1 MFFPV
6 SLVVPVFIV
15 PLTAI
20 AIDSLRLATSQGVD
34 VNQIAKPATVLIE
47 GTGSGSGV
55 IFRKQGNKYFVLTAK
70 HVVQTPES
78 YRLSTS
84 DGQQYS
90 IPSSEI
96 QKFSDVDL
104 AIVSFTSPQSYPT
117 IKLGNSDR
125 LSEGDSVYIAGWPAA
140 GAAIPH
146 IYQLTSGAISGLSP
160 RPLPGG
166 YRLIYTNVTRAGMSG
181 GPIFN
186 DRAEVIGIHGQAEG
200 REVFL
205 PSRESQ
211 PEVIKAGFNLG
222 IPINTFLLKEN
233 PSSVTAI
240 APPAPTLPSQPNTSP
255 PKTLAPSSS
264 NVRGTSF
271 VQLPTLVK
279 AVTSNR
285 DANVLGALYYFT
297 IDLPSGA
304 NAPLQQVDFHLTQGL
319 NYPNFSAKGTEAFVG
334 DRRNQGS
341 KIPLGMVVTDPL
353 SQTITV
359 TFDPPVAPG
368 QKVTIALRPLQNPS
382 QGTYLFEVRGYP
394 EGSLAKNSYIGLGRL
409 DFYPRSRW

>member
-1 MFFPV
+1 MFLPV
-6 SLVVPVFIV
+6 SLVSVFML
-15 PLTAI
+15 PLTVAT
-20 AIDSLRLATSQGVD
+20 IDSLKLAASQGVD
-34 VNQIAKPATVLIE
+34 VNQVAKPATVLIQ

-55 IFRKQGNKYFVLTAK
+55 IFRQQGNKYFVLTAK
-70 HVVQTPES
+70 HVVDTPAS

-84 DGQQYS
+84 DGQQHS
-90 IPSSEI
+90 IPFNEI
-96 QKFSDVDL
+96 QRFPDVDL
-104 AIVSFTSPQSYPT
+104 AIIPFTSSQNYPT

-125 LSEGDSVYIAGWPAA
+125 LSEGDLVYIAGWPAA

-186 DRAEVIGIHGQAEG
+186 NQAEVIGIHGQAEG

-205 PSRESQ
+205 PNRESQ
-211 PEVIKAGFNLG
+211 SSEVIKAGFNLG

-233 PSSVTAI
+233 PSLVTAVA
-240 APPAPTLPSQPNTSP
+240 APEPTLPSQPNTSP
-255 PKTLAPSSS
+255 PKTLTPLPSKTQ
-264 NVRGTSF
+264 RTSF

-297 IDLPSGA
+297 IDLPIGA

-319 NYPNFSAKGTEAFVG
+319 NYPDFSAKGTEAFVG
-334 DRRNQGS
+334 DRRSQGP
-341 KIPLGMVVTDPL
+341 KIPLGLVVTDPL

-368 QKVTIALRPLQNPS
+368 QKVTIALRPLQNPNP
-382 QGTYLFEVRGYP
+382 GTYLFEVRGYP
-394 EGSLAKNSYIGLGRL
+394 EGSLAQNSYIGLGRL
-409 DFYPRSRW
+409 DFYPKSRW

>member
-1 MFFPV
+1 MFLPV
-6 SLVVPVFIV
+6 SLVSVFV
-15 PLTAI
+15 LPFTVAT
-20 AIDSLRLATSQGVD
+20 IDSFKVVASQGVD
-34 VNQIAKPATVLIE
+34 INQIAKPATVLIE

-70 HVVQTPES
+70 HVVEKPEP

-90 IPSSEI
+90 IPASEI
-96 QKFSDVDL
+96 QKIPDVDL
-104 AIVSFTSPQSYPT
+104 AIISFASPQSYPT
-117 IKLGNSDR
+117 IKVGNSDR

-186 DRAEVIGIHGQAEG
+186 DQAEVIGIHGQAEG

-205 PSRESQ
+205 PSQANKS
-211 PEVIKAGFNLG
+211 EVIKAGFNLG

-233 PSSVTAI
+233 PAWVAAVA
-240 APPAPTLPSQPNTSP
+240 APEPIPTQPNPIPSPTLTPLP
-255 PKTLAPSSS
+255 PKTQK
-264 NVRGTSF
+264 TSF

-279 AVTSNR
+279 AVTSNK

-297 IDLPSGA
+297 IDLPAGA

-319 NYPNFSAKGTEAFVG
+319 NYPNFTAKGTEAFIG
-334 DRRNQGS
+334 DRRSQGP
-341 KIPLGMVVTDPL
+341 KIPLGMVVTDPS

-359 TFDPPVAPG
+359 TFDPPVTPG

-394 EGSLAKNSYIGLGRL
+394 EGSSAQNSYIGLGRL
-409 DFYPRSRW
+409 DFYPKSRW

>member
-1 MFFPV
+1 MFLPV
-6 SLVVPVFIV
+6 ALVSVLSLPFTV
-15 PLTAI
+15 A
-20 AIDSLRLATSQGVD
+20 AIDSLTLAASQGVD
-34 VNQIAKPATVLIE
+34 INQIAKPATVLIE
-47 GTGSGSGV
+47 GAGSGSGV

-70 HVVQTPES
+70 HVVETPAS

-90 IPSSEI
+90 ILSSEI
-96 QKFSDVDL
+96 QKFPDVDL
-104 AIVSFTSPQSYPT
+104 AIIPFTSPQSYPT

-160 RPLPGG
+160 RSLPGG

-186 DRAEVIGIHGQAEG
+186 DQAEVIGIHGQAEG

-205 PSRESQ
+205 PSQERQS
-211 PEVIKAGFNLG
+211 EVIKAGFNLG

-233 PSSVTAI
+233 PSFVAAI
-240 APPAPTLPSQPNTSP
+240 AAPVPTLPSQPNPSP
-255 PKTLAPSSS
+255 SKTLMPLSAKPQ
-264 NVRGTSF
+264 RTSF
-271 VQLPTLVK
+271 IELPTLVK
-279 AVTSNR
+279 AVTSIK

-297 IDLPSGA
+297 IDLPAGA

-334 DRRNQGS
+334 DRRNQGP
-341 KIPLGMVVTDPL
+341 KIPLGMVVTDPA

-359 TFDPPVAPG
+359 TFDPPVVPG

-382 QGTYLFEVRGYP
+382 SGTYLFEVRGYP
-394 EGSLAKNSYIGLGRL
+394 EGSLAQNSYIGLGRL
-409 DFYPRSRW
+409 DFYPKSRW

>member
-1 MFFPV
+1 MFLPV
-6 SLVVPVFIV
+6 SLVSAFIL
-15 PLTAI
+15 PFTMAT
-20 AIDSLRLATSQGVD
+20 IDSLTLAASQGVD

-70 HVVQTPES
+70 HVVQTPEA

-84 DGQQYS
+84 DGQHYS
-90 IPSSEI
+90 ISSSEI
-96 QKFSDVDL
+96 QRFPDVDL
-104 AIVSFTSPQSYPT
+104 AIIPFTSPQSYPT

-205 PSRESQ
+205 PSRES
-211 PEVIKAGFNLG
+211 PSEVIKAGFNLG
-222 IPINTFLLKEN
+222 IPINTFLLKDN
-233 PSSVTAI
+233 PSWVSAI
-240 APPAPTLPSQPNTSP
+240 AAPAAIPSQPNTSP
-255 PKTLAPSSS
+255 PKTLTPSSPKTQK
-264 NVRGTSF
+264 TSF
-271 VQLPTLVK
+271 VELPTLVK
-279 AVTSNR
+279 AVTSNK

-297 IDLPSGA
+297 IDLPVGA

-334 DRRNQGS
+334 GRRSQGP

-359 TFDPPVAPG
+359 TFAPPVAPG

-382 QGTYLFEVRGYP
+382 PGTYLFEVRGYP
-394 EGSLAKNSYIGLGRL
+394 EGSLAQNSYIGLGRL
-409 DFYPRSRW
+409 DFYPKSRW